1 MVEGYGAT
9 AVASHHELD
18 RADAFDVLI
27 DAGAHAGRLVDAI
40 GRLGAG
46 GHCHSV
52 GPYFEPT
59 TAIPLGTMFMN
70 GISFST
76 GRPSVSP
83 VLGEELR
90 AVAEGR
96 FDPSPVFS
104 DRLPFD
110 DAAAALAELPRKAV
124 FVR

>member
-1 MVEGYGAT
+1 MGG
-9 AVASHHELD
+9 
-18 RADAFDVLI
+18 
-27 DAGAHAGRLVDAI
+27 AGAEAI

-52 GPYFEPT
+52 GIYFEPT
-59 TAIPLGTMFMN
+59 TGLPLGTMFMN

-76 GRPSVSP
+76 GRPSVSV
-83 VLGEELR
+83 VLDDVLL

-110 DAAAALAELPRKAV
+110 EAPAALAELPRKAV

>member
-1 MVEGYGAT
+1 MAEDYGAT
-9 AVASHHELD
+9 AVASLDELD
-18 RADAFDVLI
+18 RGDAFDVLF
-27 DAGAHAGRLVDAI
+27 DAGAHAGRLADTI
-40 GRLGAG
+40 GRLGAS

-52 GPYFEPT
+52 GIYFEPT
-59 TAIPLGTMFMN
+59 TGLPLVTMFMN

-83 VLGEELR
+83 VPRDVLH

-110 DAAAALAELPRKAV
+110 DADAALAELPRKAV

>member
-1 MVEGYGAT
+1 
-9 AVASHHELD
+9 
-18 RADAFDVLI
+18 VL
-27 DAGAHAGRLVDAI
+27 L
-40 GRLGAG
+40 
-46 GHCHSV
+46 
-52 GPYFEPT
+52 
-59 TAIPLGTMFMN
+59 
-70 GISFST
+70 
-76 GRPSVSP
+76 
-83 VLGEELR
+83 